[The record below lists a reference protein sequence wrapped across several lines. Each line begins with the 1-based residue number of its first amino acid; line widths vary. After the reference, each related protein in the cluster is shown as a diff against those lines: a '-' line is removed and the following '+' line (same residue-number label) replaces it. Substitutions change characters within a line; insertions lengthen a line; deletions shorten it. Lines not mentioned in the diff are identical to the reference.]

1 MEQPNSSSEALL
13 LQSVLGD
20 NSPWITNVS
29 TYLVNRSTECL
40 CSGIIFGDVCIA
52 NSLGRQR
59 ECLTL
64 KERAGSLTDIAECG
78 QYNEDNVSLE
88 QTDGVLTAHYKRFEF
103 PKLRVPLL

>member
-1 MEQPNSSSEALL
+1 MVREIKYVEDHTLPDNRNSSNGDDCSASSSQQDSQRWNNPTV
-13 LQSVLGD
+13 LQRPSWLWSVLGD

-52 NSLGRQR
+52 NSLGQR

-64 KERAGSLTDIAECG
+64 KERAELT
-78 QYNEDNVSLE
+78 
-88 QTDGVLTAHYKRFEF
+88 YKI
-103 PKLRVPLL
+103 